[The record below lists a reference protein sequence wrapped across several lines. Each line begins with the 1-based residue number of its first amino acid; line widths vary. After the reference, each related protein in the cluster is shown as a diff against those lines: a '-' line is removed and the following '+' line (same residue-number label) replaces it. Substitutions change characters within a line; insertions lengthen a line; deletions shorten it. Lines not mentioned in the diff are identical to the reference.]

1 MNNIIKLFEGWNK
14 KKITDA
20 ICECGIDKTKADLLI
35 DKFDPSYFRYH
46 NDEQKSLRFVGTF
59 SVSEGKNEYCFYCF
73 PKYMADTD
81 VDISE
86 MPLIIKAIELAQ
98 LTPAIP
104 ENAAFDPFVLN
115 SQKSHMLRSELA
127 EWLVNDYL
135 CNGIINLK
143 TKQTSLR
150 DRGRTN
156 WGKTISKFLPITD
169 GRNFIYPK
177 QLHSYYDTNEE
188 LLLSKIHCCVIAEAA
203 SFLKN
208 SGDESINIPE
218 HDVSLLRTLK
228 QYVGFIQKTLNN
240 LYEDRQIHAARAI
253 MAWCSKYS
261 EFYNKPIGTVSFELV
276 WERCLRYVFDNVS
289 EDRIKG
295 DFTFDKPEYHLI
307 DNNGK
312 DNTYTLNSNGIPDII
327 YINKAKNNFMLLDA
341 KYYLGR
347 IQDGKIVEMPMYKDI
362 SKQMYYFDMLCS
374 YGLGAENSIN
384 AFVFPKHKICD
395 GIEWTNNDLDKGYKF
410 IGYVKYADEQSNLLN
425 QKFGLNKQSGTKD
438 SILLIQIDPNSLFK
452 LAVSNKNQDIK
463 YINDFCEY
471 LNTKVIHNTPEKAE
485 IPQSDASVEEAM
497 KA

>member
-1 MNNIIKLFEGWNK
+1 MNNIIKLFEGWDK
-14 KKITDA
+14 KAITKA
-20 ICECGIDKTKADLLI
+20 ICKSCDVDKTSADMLI
-35 DKFDPSYFRYH
+35 DKFDPSYFRYR
-46 NDEQKSLRFVGTF
+46 NDKPKSLRFVGTF

-73 PKYMADTD
+73 PKYMAETNA
-81 VDISE
+81 DISE

-98 LTPAIP
+98 LTPVVP
-104 ENAAFDPFVLN
+104 ENAPFDPFVLN
-115 SQKSHMLRSELA
+115 NKKSHMLRSDLA
-127 EWLVNDYL
+127 EWLVNDYR

-177 QLHSYYDTNEE
+177 QLHTYYDQSEE

-203 SFLKN
+203 SFLGN
-208 SGDESINIPE
+208 SGVESINIPE
-218 HDVSLLRTLK
+218 HDVSLLKNLK

-240 LYEDRQIHAARAI
+240 LYEDRQIHTARAI

-307 DNNGK
+307 NNK
-312 DNTYTLNSNGIPDII
+312 PYILNSNGIPDII
-327 YINKAKNNFMLLDA
+327 HININKTEGKFMLLDA
-341 KYYLGR
+341 KYYLGS
-347 IQDGKIVEMPMYKDI
+347 ITGNMIKEVPDYKDI
-362 SKQMYYFDMLCS
+362 SKQIYYFNMLCS
-374 YGLGAENSIN
+374 YGLERQDSIN

-395 GIEWTNNDLDKGYKF
+395 GIEWTSDDKNWYKF
-410 IGYVKYADEQSNLLN
+410 IGYVKYDDRKNNLN
-425 QKFGLNKQSGTKD
+425 QKFGLTMQSEIEE
-438 SILLIQIDPNSLFK
+438 SVLLVQIDPEHLFK
-452 LAVSNKNQDIK
+452 LAISSQNQNMEC
-463 YINDFCEY
+463 INTFWEY
-471 LNTKVIHNTPEKAE
+471 LKESKIHNIPGNAE
-485 IPQSDASVEEAM
+485 ETYSDAM
-497 KA
+497 K